1 MRGDSIA
8 KPSVSAKPRTIVV
21 IGAGGVGATLAYA
34 CLIRGVARRIVIYD
48 VNRAK
53 AEAESLDLNHGL
65 QFVPAAIVEGT
76 DDLEACRGADV
87 VVITAGA
94 KQKAGQTRMDLA
106 TANTEICRKVV
117 PRLVELAPE
126 ARLLLVTN
134 PVDVIT
140 QVTLALSGLPPRR
153 VIGSGTVLD
162 SSRFRY
168 VLAQRLDVAV
178 QNVHAYIVGE
188 HGDSEIP
195 LWSSATIGGIPL
207 ADWELPGGGT
217 LGALERDEI
226 FTSVRDAAYQIIKGK
241 GATNY
246 AVGLAAARILEAL
259 FGDENRILPVSGP
272 VDGHPGLEGLTG
284 VCLSLPRVV
293 DRHGAGPALRVPMD
307 GEERAGL
314 RKSAETIQAAVRSLG
329 F

>member
-1 MRGDSIA
+1 MPEGGTSVARPRSIA
-8 KPSVSAKPRTIVV
+8 I

-34 CLIRGVARRIVIYD
+34 CLIRGVARRIVIHD

-76 DDLEACRGADV
+76 DDIEACRQADV
-87 VVITAGA
+87 VVVTAGA
-94 KQKAGQTRMDLA
+94 KQKPGQTRLDLA
-106 TANTEICRKVV
+106 AANAEICRRIV
-117 PRLVELAPE
+117 PRLVDLAPE
-126 ARLLLVTN
+126 AHFLLVTN

-140 QVTLALSGLPPRR
+140 QVTLALSGLPPAR

-168 VLAQRLDVAV
+168 LLAQRVKVAV
-178 QNVHAYIVGE
+178 QNVHATIVGE

-195 LWSSATIGGIPL
+195 LWSSATVGGIPL
-207 ADWELPGGGT
+207 ADWELPDGRRLT
-217 LGALERDEI
+217 DEDRAEL
-226 FTSVRDAAYQIIKGK
+226 FANVRDAAYHVIKGK

-246 AVGLAAARILEAL
+246 AVGLAGTRILEAL
-259 FGDENRILPVSGP
+259 FADENRILPVSGR
-272 VDGHPGLEGLTG
+272 VSAYPGLEGLDG

-293 DRHGAGPALRVPMD
+293 DRRGAGPALRVPMSD
-307 GEERAGL
+307 TERVGL
-314 RKSAETIQAAVRSLG
+314 RRSAETIQAAVRGLG